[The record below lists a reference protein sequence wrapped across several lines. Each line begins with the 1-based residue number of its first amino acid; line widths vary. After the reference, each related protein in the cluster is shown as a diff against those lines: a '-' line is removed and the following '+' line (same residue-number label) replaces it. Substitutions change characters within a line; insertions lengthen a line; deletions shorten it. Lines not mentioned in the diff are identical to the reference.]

1 MDLMQYVAI
10 SQDGRILELQFAG
23 QNAPRRNLLFP
34 LRLQLTGALSEPF
47 IADVT
52 CLSQSSAIE
61 LKTLLGQRAGI
72 TIRHHDGERKVNGVV
87 TAVRQLGADGGLSS
101 YRLRIQPALA
111 LLAYRRTCRIFQEQS
126 VPDIVAQIV
135 QEHRASNPPIAASFR
150 LDQQLRQTYA
160 PRSYCTQFDEDDF
173 SFMHRVLAEE
183 GINYTFVFADDQ
195 GAPTHTLVLFDDVN
209 DLAQASPA
217 RIGYRRAEDA
227 TPADSLLAWQGERQ
241 VMTSATALVSY
252 DYKPAASS
260 NADDWSV
267 IDQGEEGRAASATL
281 RDYSALSPYYAS
293 DSAEYARYAQVR
305 QTWHDQQ
312 AKTWYGGATTPGLEV
327 GTYVEIADHPS
338 LAQDSSEQR
347 QFVVTEQFLDI
358 TNNLPADMTRQLPS
372 GLLGLSS
379 ADVGPP
385 PSLAAVPPPPEGAA
399 QYLRFAGVRRGVAL
413 VPSRVPSLRRPTA
426 SGPQTATVV
435 GKAGEV
441 VDTDEMGRILV
452 QMHWPLAQE
461 HAKGGANDDERS
473 STRVRYA
480 SPSASEGFGHQF
492 IPRVGDEVLIEFL
505 HGDIDRP
512 IAVAVIHNGR
522 RPTAAF
528 SGARGLPGNRTLSGI
543 LTREHNGSG
552 ANELLFDDTTGQP
565 RARLASTHQAS
576 ELNLGYLTHA
586 RKDGEATARGEGAE
600 LRTDAAAAL
609 RAAQGMLLTTYARS
623 QAAGH
628 QLDRDELDALLA
640 QCLELFKGLG
650 DYAAQHCG
658 QAVETG
664 GQDAL
669 RQALQ
674 GWPSGTE
681 RSAAGKPLMAL
692 AASEGMVSA
701 TPHSHL
707 SYAGHN
713 IDSVAQQHLQLTSGQ
728 ATRVHAGQ
736 GIALFAQA
744 SGLSAIANQGPVHLQ
759 AQADALVANAQTN
772 LQLTANTGEVL
783 LSAPRIRLVA
793 EDGSFLSIGGGGI
806 TLGTQGGVE
815 LHAASHALL
824 GPSTD
829 QVDRPGFGKDGTDQK
844 FQLHYPSHSADT
856 PQLAANQLYSITLD
870 DGRVVQGVSDAN
882 GLTDLLRDEV
892 TRIARIDVHKSPASG
907 G

>member
-10 SQDGRILELQFAG
+10 SQDGRTLELQFAG
-23 QNAPRRNLLFP
+23 QNAPHPNLLFP
-34 LRLQLTGALSEPF
+34 LRLQLTWALSEPF
-47 IADVT
+47 TADVT

-87 TAVRQLGADGGLSS
+87 TAVRQLGADGGFSS

-111 LLAYRRTCRIFQEQS
+111 LLAYRRTCRIFQDVS

-160 PRSYCTQFDEDDF
+160 PRSYCTQFDEDDLGF
-173 SFMHRVLAEE
+173 IHRVLAEE

-241 VMTSATALVSY
+241 VMTSATTLVSY

-260 NADDWSV
+260 NADDRSV

-305 QTWHDQQ
+305 QTWHDQR

-385 PSLAAVPPPPEGAA
+385 PSLAAVPPPPAGAA

-461 HAKGGANDDERS
+461 HAKGGADDDERS

-528 SGARGLPGNRTLSGI
+528 SGAMGLPGNRALSGI

-576 ELNLGYLTHA
+576 ELNLGYLTHPRA
-586 RKDGEATARGEGAE
+586 DGQADSRGQGAE

-650 DYAAQHCG
+650 DYAAQHGG

-681 RSAAGKPLMAL
+681 RSAAGKPLMAF

-707 SYAGHN
+707 SYAGQN

-793 EDGSFLSIGGGGI
+793 EDGSFLSIGGGI

-824 GPSTD
+824 GPSTE
-829 QVDRPGFGKDGTDQK
+829 QADRPSFGKDGTDQK

-856 PQLAANQLYSITLD
+856 PQLAANQPYSITLD

-892 TRIARIDVHKSPASG
+892 TRIARIEVHKSPASG

>member
-10 SQDGRILELQFAG
+10 SQDGRTLELQFAG
-23 QNAPRRNLLFP
+23 QNAPHPNLLFP
-34 LRLQLTGALSEPF
+34 LRLQLTWALSEPF
-47 IADVT
+47 TADVT

-87 TAVRQLGADGGLSS
+87 TAVRQLGADGGFSS

-111 LLAYRRTCRIFQEQS
+111 LLAYRRTCRIFQDVS

-160 PRSYCTQFDEDDF
+160 PRSYCTQFDEDDLGF
-173 SFMHRVLAEE
+173 IHRVLAEE

-241 VMTSATALVSY
+241 VMTSATTLVSY

-260 NADDWSV
+260 NADDRSV

-305 QTWHDQQ
+305 QTWHDQR

-385 PSLAAVPPPPEGAA
+385 PSLAAVPPPPAGAA

-461 HAKGGANDDERS
+461 HAKGGADDDERS

-528 SGARGLPGNRTLSGI
+528 SGAMGLPGNRALSGI

-576 ELNLGYLTHA
+576 ELNLGYLTHPRA
-586 RKDGEATARGEGAE
+586 DGQADSRGQGAE

-650 DYAAQHCG
+650 DYAAQHGG

-681 RSAAGKPLMAL
+681 RSAAGKPLMAF

-707 SYAGHN
+707 SYAGQN

-793 EDGSFLSIGGGGI
+793 EDGSFLSIGGGI

-824 GPSTD
+824 GPSTE
-829 QVDRPGFGKDGTDQK
+829 QADRPSFGKDGTDQK

-856 PQLAANQLYSITLD
+856 PQLAANQPYSITLE

>member
-1 MDLMQYVAI
+1 M
-10 SQDGRILELQFAG
+10 
-23 QNAPRRNLLFP
+23 
-34 LRLQLTGALSEPF
+34 
-47 IADVT
+47 
-52 CLSQSSAIE
+52 
-61 LKTLLGQRAGI
+61 
-72 TIRHHDGERKVNGVV
+72 
-87 TAVRQLGADGGLSS
+87 RQLGADGGLSS

-160 PRSYCTQFDEDDF
+160 PRSYCTQFDEDDLG
-173 SFMHRVLAEE
+173 FMHRVLAEE

-260 NADDWSV
+260 NADDRSV

-379 ADVGPP
+379 ADVSPP

-441 VDTDEMGRILV
+441 VDTDELGRILV

-461 HAKGGANDDERS
+461 HAKGGADDDERS

-552 ANELLFDDTTGQP
+552 ANELLFDD
-565 RARLASTHQAS
+565 
-576 ELNLGYLTHA
+576 
-586 RKDGEATARGEGAE
+586 
-600 LRTDAAAAL
+600 
-609 RAAQGMLLTTYARS
+609 
-623 QAAGH
+623 
-628 QLDRDELDALLA
+628 
-640 QCLELFKGLG
+640 
-650 DYAAQHCG
+650 
-658 QAVETG
+658 
-664 GQDAL
+664 
-669 RQALQ
+669 
-674 GWPSGTE
+674 
-681 RSAAGKPLMAL
+681 
-692 AASEGMVSA
+692 
-701 TPHSHL
+701 
-707 SYAGHN
+707 
-713 IDSVAQQHLQLTSGQ
+713 
-728 ATRVHAGQ
+728 
-736 GIALFAQA
+736 
-744 SGLSAIANQGPVHLQ
+744 
-759 AQADALVANAQTN
+759 
-772 LQLTANTGEVL
+772 
-783 LSAPRIRLVA
+783 
-793 EDGSFLSIGGGGI
+793 
-806 TLGTQGGVE
+806 
-815 LHAASHALL
+815 
-824 GPSTD
+824 
-829 QVDRPGFGKDGTDQK
+829 
-844 FQLHYPSHSADT
+844 
-856 PQLAANQLYSITLD
+856 
-870 DGRVVQGVSDAN
+870 
-882 GLTDLLRDEV
+882 
-892 TRIARIDVHKSPASG
+892 
-907 G
+907 